1 MNILNKL
8 TPKSLIL
15 NAIKDKCEG
24 SGITKIILHFNI
36 IDDKYN
42 VMFQKDDESSVKLD
56 IEQNEINLIKKVFV
70 VKIKKLY
77 ERAEPD
83 KTIKAVILQFDLKE
97 TSLKIFIEDLKDIV
111 TKFEY

>member
-1 MNILNKL
+1 
-8 TPKSLIL
+8 
-15 NAIKDKCEG
+15 
-24 SGITKIILHFNI
+24 
-36 IDDKYN
+36 
-42 VMFQKDDESSVKLD
+42 
-56 IEQNEINLIKKVFV
+56 
-70 VKIKKLY
+70 LY